1 MTTNNAKAVNLHDKS
16 RRYLYVETTFI
27 GVMGFNKL
35 INYIVDNPK
44 AWRIIHEYL
53 KKFDI
58 KIIIPSGNFQ
68 SHIAE
73 TEIQRSF

>member
-44 AWRIIHEYL
+44 A
-53 KKFDI
+53 
-58 KIIIPSGNFQ
+58 
-68 SHIAE
+68 
-73 TEIQRSF
+73 